1 MPDRIITFNDVS
13 FTYPNCETA
22 ALRHINVSFKEGGFY
37 LITGPSG
44 SGKSTL
50 LRLMKKSAAP
60 YGLLNGEILIHGS
73 RVSDMDLKAASTIT
87 GFVSQDPDAS
97 IVTNKV
103 WHELAFG
110 LENLGCDQELMERR
124 IGEIV
129 NFLGIMPWFYSDTDE
144 LSGGQKQIL
153 NLASVVVMEP
163 EVLLLDEPTAQL
175 DPLAASRFLEC
186 VRRVHDEL
194 GTTII
199 MTEHRL
205 EEVFGMAEYVKRLQD
220 GEIKY
225 EGTPRQLLAHCR
237 MDDPEYPSASRIA
250 AGYNSVSGEKIIDD
264 SSMPISVRDGRQ
276 MMAGIF
282 SELGNGMTCRSC
294 EPGNGMSCKSSEPG
308 SSMSCKSSEPGSSRA
323 CKSSEPGSR
332 TMDEK
337 SEEKDQFLLRADGI
351 SFRYT
356 RDGPLILNGLSLEIR
371 SGEIFSI
378 VGGNGSGKSTLLK
391 LLSGALPFRH
401 GKYISFGK
409 RVKTVSDIKRGS
421 GGLVLLPQDP
431 KALFHG
437 ISAREEWQEMRKSPS
452 DPDEE
457 REENEI
463 FSALAERLSLTGK
476 GDLNPYDLSGGEQQ
490 RLALGKLLLT
500 DPKLL
505 LLDEPTKGL
514 DPYSKE
520 SLADILM
527 ELKDRGKTVVLVT
540 HDLEFAAMYSDRTA
554 MMFDG
559 RLGKGSDPKTFFSE
573 NRFYTTAAARISSGY
588 LKDCVTV
595 QQCVTALKEKYE
607 YGRCGN

>member
-1 MPDRIITFNDVS
+1 MPENIITFHDVS
-13 FTYPNCETA
+13 FTYPNSGAA
-22 ALRHINVSFKEGGFY
+22 ALQHINASFQEGGFY
-37 LITGPSG
+37 LVTGPSG

-60 YGLLNGEILIHGS
+60 YGLITGEILIHGS
-73 RVSDMDLKAASTIT
+73 RVTDMGCRAASTVT
-87 GFVSQDPDAS
+87 GFVSQDPDAQ

-110 LENLGCDQELMERR
+110 LENLGCPQELMERR

-205 EEVFGMAEYVKRLQD
+205 EEVFGMAEHVLRLQD
-220 GEIKY
+220 GEIKFD
-225 EGTPRQLLAHCR
+225 GTPRQLLADCR

-250 AGYNSVSGEKIIDD
+250 AGYNSLSGEKIFDD
-264 SSMPISVRDGRQ
+264 SSMPVTVRDGRH
-276 MMAGIF
+276 MMARI
-282 SELGNGMTCRSC
+282 SAELGRRMSGRYTEPDRRMSGKNPESDRRSSSINT
-294 EPGNGMSCKSSEPG
+294 EPGRRTSCRDSRTIAESSSE
-308 SSMSCKSSEPGSSRA
+308 K
-323 CKSSEPGSR
+323 
-332 TMDEK
+332 EK
-337 SEEKDQFLLRADGI
+337 NQLLIRADGI
-351 SFRYT
+351 GFRYL
-356 RDGPLILNGLSLEIR
+356 RDGPMVLNGLSLEI
-371 SGEIFSI
+371 SKGEIFSI
-378 VGGNGSGKSTLLK
+378 VGGNGSGKSTLLR
-391 LLSGALPFRH
+391 LLSGALPLQQ
-401 GKYISFGK
+401 GKYFSFGK
-409 RVKTVSDIKRGS
+409 RVKSASDIKRGT

-463 FSALAERLSLTGK
+463 FTALAGRLSLMNK
-476 GDLNPYDLSGGEQQ
+476 GDVNPYDLSGGEQQ
-490 RLALGKLLLT
+490 RLALGKLLLL
-500 DPKLL
+500 DPELL

-514 DPYSKE
+514 DPDSKVN
-520 SLADILM
+520 LADILM
-527 ELKDRGKTVVLVT
+527 ELKASGKTVVLVT

-559 RLGKGSDPKTFFSE
+559 KLGKGTDPKTFFSE
-573 NRFYTTAAARISSGY
+573 NRFYTTAAARISRGY

-595 QQCVTALKEKYE
+595 EQCISALKEKYD
-607 YGRCGN
+607 YGRCRN

>member
-1 MPDRIITFNDVS
+1 MPERIITFNDVS

-205 EEVFGMAEYVKRLQD
+205 EEVFGMAEYVMRLQD

-282 SELGNGMTCRSC
+282 SGSGTGM
-294 EPGNGMSCKSSEPG
+294 
-308 SSMSCKSSEPGSSRA
+308 A

-356 RDGPLILNGLSLEIR
+356 RDGPLIINGLSLEIR

-476 GDLNPYDLSGGEQQ
+476 GDVNPYDLSGGEQQ
-490 RLALGKLLLT
+490 RLALGKLLLP

-607 YGRCGN
+607 YGRCRN